1 MPALQMKVKA
11 ITSFEKDGYLHRLC
25 QDSSKIS
32 KKKSSLL
39 WKSHEVIDVE
49 TVECHEVIDVETIS
63 EETRIDEAIHSE
75 KDSQQDIFVA
85 QERLS
90 LSEDLTSPIVA
101 SSQAPCPSPLERVSS
116 SPVESKVTDCNT
128 SASNNIGRED
138 YPAKKLAEI
147 NSDNTRSTNCSS
159 HLSSHDLDLHFLDD
173 VDGNTRRDSDG
184 TTALDDNMKSSLVQ
198 QLGWTE
204 SNMLVDMTGNCVM
217 LPFPLPEETLNTS
230 FFQGQTLSDEL
241 LMNSESAI
249 FNMVTHHSKIC
260 DQALANSRPA
270 DSVEMDSF
278 DPILFIK
285 NFLDLSDLE
294 ANSLPAL
301 LPEETMRGKHITL
314 VLDLDE
320 TLVHSTL
327 EPCIADFTIQ
337 VSLNMEQHTF
347 YVRQRPFLK
356 TFLERVSEMFEI
368 VLFTASQ
375 RFYAEQLLDHLD
387 PDRKFF
393 SRREYRETCVL
404 SDGIFT
410 KDLTVLGVDL
420 AKVAIVDNSPQVF
433 RWQVNNG
440 IPIMSWFDDPLD
452 RELISLLPFLE
463 TLVEADDVR
472 PIIAKRFGG
481 KE

>member
-1 MPALQMKVKA
+1 MPALQMKPKA
-11 ITSFEKDGYLHRLC
+11 LMSCERDGYLHRLC

-39 WKSHEVIDVE
+39 CKSHEVIDAE
-49 TVECHEVIDVETIS
+49 TVECQNGVIS
-63 EETRIDEAIHSE
+63 EETIIDEAIHSE
-75 KDSQQDIFVA
+75 QDSQQNIIVA
-85 QERLS
+85 QERLLFS
-90 LSEDLTSPIVA
+90 ADLSSAIDD
-101 SSQAPCPSPLERVSS
+101 SSQAPFPSPLESVSS
-116 SPVESKVTDCNT
+116 IPVESKVTNCDS
-128 SASNNIGRED
+128 SASDDIAIGRED
-138 YPAKKLAEI
+138 YPAKKPLEI

-173 VDGNTRRDSDG
+173 DDGNTRRDGDG
-184 TTALDDNMKSSLVQ
+184 ATALDDIMKSNLVQ

-217 LPFPLPEETLNTS
+217 LPFPFPEETINMS
-230 FFQGQTLSDEL
+230 IFQAQTLSDEL
-241 LMNSESAI
+241 LNSESAI
-249 FNMVTHHSKIC
+249 FNMVTHHSRIC

-278 DPILFIK
+278 DPMLFIR

-301 LPEETMRGKHITL
+301 LPKETLRGKHITL

-320 TLVHSTL
+320 TLVHSSL
-327 EPCIADFTIQ
+327 EPCDADFTIQ

-347 YVRQRPFLK
+347 YVRQRPYLQ
-356 TFLERVSEMFEI
+356 TFLEKVSDMFEI

-375 RFYAEQLLDHLD
+375 KFYAEQLLDHLD
-387 PDRKFF
+387 PDKKFF

-433 RWQVNNG
+433 RWHVNNG
-440 IPIMSWFDDPLD
+440 IPIMSWFDDPSD

-463 TLVEADDVR
+463 SLVEADDVR

-481 KE
+481 QE

>member
-1 MPALQMKVKA
+1 MPALQMKAKA
-11 ITSFEKDGYLHRLC
+11 ITSCEKDGYLHKFC
-25 QDSSKIS
+25 QESSIIS
-32 KKKSSLL
+32 KKKSSFL
-39 WKSHEVIDVE
+39 WKSREAVDVE
-49 TVECHEVIDVETIS
+49 MIECQSGAIP

-75 KDSQQDIFVA
+75 KDSKQDIFVA
-85 QERLS
+85 QERS
-90 LSEDLTSPIVA
+90 SFSEDLTSPIVD
-101 SSQAPCPSPLERVSS
+101 SSQAPCPSPLERMSS
-116 SPVESKVTDCNT
+116 ILVESRVTDCN
-128 SASNNIGRED
+128 SGVSDDIGRED
-138 YPAKKLAEI
+138 CPAKKLAEI
-147 NSDNTRSTNCSS
+147 NSDNARSINSSS

-173 VDGNTRRDSDG
+173 VDGNTRREGDG
-184 TTALDDNMKSSLVQ
+184 TMALDDVMKSSLVQ
-198 QLGWTE
+198 QLEWTE

-217 LPFPLPEETLNTS
+217 LPFPLLEETVNTS
-230 FFQGQTLSDEL
+230 FFPGQTFSDEL

-260 DQALANSRPA
+260 DQALANCRPA

-278 DPILFIK
+278 DPILFIR

-301 LPEETMRGKHITL
+301 LPEETIRGKHITL

-327 EPCIADFTIQ
+327 EPCDDADFTIQ
-337 VSLNMEQHTF
+337 VSSNMEQHTF
-347 YVRQRPFLK
+347 YVRQRPYLK
-356 TFLERVSEMFEI
+356 TFLERVSDMFEI

-404 SDGIFT
+404 SEGIFT

-440 IPIMSWFDDPLD
+440 IPIMSWFNDPLD
-452 RELISLLPFLE
+452 CELIALLPFLE
-463 TLVEADDVR
+463 TLVEVEDVR
-472 PIIAKRFGG
+472 PIIAKRFGV

>member
-1 MPALQMKVKA
+1 MPALQMKAKA
-11 ITSFEKDGYLHRLC
+11 ITSCEKDGYLHRLC

-39 WKSHEVIDVE
+39 WKSHEVSDVE
-49 TVECHEVIDVETIS
+49 TVECQSGVIS
-63 EETRIDEAIHSE
+63 EETRIDEAIRSE
-75 KDSQQDIFVA
+75 KDSQQNIFVA

-90 LSEDLTSPIVA
+90 FSEDLSSAIID

-116 SPVESKVTDCNT
+116 IPVESKVTD
-128 SASNNIGRED
+128 SNSSVSDDIGRED
-138 YPAKKLAEI
+138 YPVKKPVEM

-173 VDGNTRRDSDG
+173 DDGNTRRESDG
-184 TTALDDNMKSSLVQ
+184 TTALDDIMKSSLVQ

-217 LPFPLPEETLNTS
+217 LPFPLPEETINTS

-301 LPEETMRGKHITL
+301 LPKETLRGKHITL

-320 TLVHSTL
+320 TLVHSSL
-327 EPCIADFTIQ
+327 EPCDADFTIQ

-387 PDRKFF
+387 PDKKFF

-440 IPIMSWFDDPLD
+440 IPIMSWFDDPSD
-452 RELISLLPFLE
+452 CELISLLPFLE
-463 TLVEADDVR
+463 TLVEAEDVR
-472 PIIAKRFGG
+472 PIIARRFGG
-481 KE
+481 QE